1 MSNFDLADLALQAV
15 CPGNVLLYDDVG
27 MPSIMV
33 KVPKLTFADLG
44 LGSSGATFPAFIV
57 NGQEVSEIYISKYIN
72 IVQNSRAYSLPGQNP
87 KCDITWDT
95 ARQACEK
102 KGAGWH
108 MMTRIEWA
116 AILRWCQMNGVMPKG
131 NNNYG
136 KFVDETVQKAIPM
149 TYGTGA
155 DAGKIFITATGTG
168 PLTWNHD
175 QTPSGIADLVGDVSE
190 WHGGIRRVGQELQ
203 ILTDNDGADSNNSQG
218 AKSACWKCIN
228 GTDGTLMTPDT
239 DASGNYTG
247 LTTDSVK
254 MTWASSKL
262 TFSTTPVTSSSTTR
276 TITFSNIVCDASVG
290 AAAQLVLQSLGL
302 LLYDTDDDLYKTYEA
317 SFATNDGERLFHSGC
332 TYGNP
337 TRGLSSFNS
346 NYGSTRSYTNPTIG
360 FRSAYIELPAAV

>member
-33 KVPKLTFADLG
+33 KVPKLTYADLG
-44 LGSSGATFPAFIV
+44 LGSSGDTFPAWIV
-57 NGQEVSEIYISKYIN
+57 NNTEVDEIYISKYIN
-72 IVQNSRAYSLPGQNP
+72 IIQNGRAYSLPGQNP
-87 KCDITWDT
+87 QCNITWDN
-95 ARQACEK
+95 ARLACEK
-102 KGAGWH
+102 KGEGWH

-136 KFVDETVQKAIPM
+136 KHVSESVQKAIPM

-190 WHGGIRRVGQELQ
+190 WHAGIRRVGQELQ
-203 ILTDNDGADSNNSQG
+203 ILVDNDGADSNNDQG
-218 AKSACWKCIN
+218 AKSANWKCIN
-228 GTDGTLMTPDT
+228 GTDGSLMTPDT

-254 MTWASSKL
+254 MTWANSKL
-262 TFSTTPVTSSSTTR
+262 TFSTTPVTASSTNR
-276 TITFSNIVCDASVG
+276 VITFSNIVCDASVG

-302 LLYDTDDDLYKTYEA
+302 LLYDTDNDLYSSYEA
-317 SFATNDGERLFHSGC
+317 TFATNDGERLFTSGC
-332 TYGNP
+332 NYGYP
-337 TRGLSSFNS
+337 ARGLSSFNS
-346 NYGSTRSYTNPTIG
+346 YSLTRSSTSASLG
-360 FRSAYIELPAAV
+360 FRSAYVKLPSGA